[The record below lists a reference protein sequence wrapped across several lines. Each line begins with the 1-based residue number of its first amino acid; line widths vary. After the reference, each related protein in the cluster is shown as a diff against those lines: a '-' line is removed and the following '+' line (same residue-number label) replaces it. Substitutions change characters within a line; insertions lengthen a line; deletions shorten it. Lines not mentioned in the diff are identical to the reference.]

1 MAEFALFA
9 PRLLKWERGFSFDAA
24 DSGGATKDGVTLRT
38 FAAYCRKK
46 HWPEPGIDQL
56 LALTALQW
64 TEIMRD
70 YWDRCR
76 ADQWRDQCLADFV
89 VDWYVNAGG
98 PAIRALQWAA
108 HVQADGI
115 VGSKTLRAVNKAPS
129 VKLLQTLLVAR
140 KAFYINL
147 VRRRPDQ
154 RRFLRGWLNRT
165 EDMARE
171 PRKEEA

>member
-89 VDWYVNAGG
+89 VDWYVNAGD
-98 PAIRALQWAA
+98 RQFA
-108 HVQADGI
+108 HCNGRRTFRRTASWG
-115 VGSKTLRAVNKAPS
+115 
-129 VKLLQTLLVAR
+129 AR
-140 KAFYINL
+140 RCA
-147 VRRRPDQ
+147 Q
-154 RRFLRGWLNRT
+154 
-165 EDMARE
+165 
-171 PRKEEA
+171 

>member
-76 ADQWRDQCLADFV
+76 ADNWRDQRLADFV
-89 VDWYVNAGG
+89 VDW
-98 PAIRALQWAA
+98 
-108 HVQADGI
+108 
-115 VGSKTLRAVNKAPS
+115 
-129 VKLLQTLLVAR
+129 
-140 KAFYINL
+140 
-147 VRRRPDQ
+147 
-154 RRFLRGWLNRT
+154 
-165 EDMARE
+165 
-171 PRKEEA
+171 

>member
-46 HWPEPGIDQL
+46 HWPEPGINQL

-76 ADQWRDQCLADFV
+76 ADQWRDQRLADFV
-89 VDWYVNAGG
+89 V
-98 PAIRALQWAA
+98 RALQWAA

-165 EDMARE
+165 EDMARGV
-171 PRKEEA
+171 RKEEA

>member
-1 MAEFALFA
+1 
-9 PRLLKWERGFSFDAA
+9 
-24 DSGGATKDGVTLRT
+24 
-38 FAAYCRKK
+38 
-46 HWPEPGIDQL
+46 
-56 LALTALQW
+56 
-64 TEIMRD
+64 MRD

-76 ADQWRDQCLADFV
+76 ADNWRDQRLADFV
-89 VDWYVNAGG
+89 VDWYVNAGR

-147 VRRRPDQ
+147 VRRQPDR

>member
-76 ADQWRDQCLADFV
+76 ADQWRDQRLADFV
-89 VDWYVNAGG
+89 VDRRFAHCNGRPTFRRTASWG
-98 PAIRALQWAA
+98 AIRCAQ
-108 HVQADGI
+108 
-115 VGSKTLRAVNKAPS
+115 
-129 VKLLQTLLVAR
+129 
-140 KAFYINL
+140 
-147 VRRRPDQ
+147 
-154 RRFLRGWLNRT
+154 
-165 EDMARE
+165 
-171 PRKEEA
+171 